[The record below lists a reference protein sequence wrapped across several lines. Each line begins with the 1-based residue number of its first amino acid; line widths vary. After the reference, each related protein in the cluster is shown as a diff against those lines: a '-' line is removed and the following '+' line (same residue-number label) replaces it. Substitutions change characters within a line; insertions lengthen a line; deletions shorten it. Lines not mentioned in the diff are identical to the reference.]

1 MFTSDLSPCS
11 FAVPCFSFT
20 QVMVQGCTS
29 LSYEHNESR
38 VLPSHPSSSFDDRA
52 TTAYIDGC
60 DGCETKESSMTL
72 WSTPSTTTTTDAG
85 SIPSPETGDRVTAPA
100 MAAASTKPEV
110 EATAVKVYPTLLRK
124 VNNEEPPPSPN
135 YLHLPTCD
143 LKEVVTPFPDLA
155 NSMNTMP
162 NETPKDMPTT
172 PSLARYE
179 TCRLSAE
186 IPSVDVTYV
195 YGIHSTCMSGTS
207 LSTKNDSTLFSKE
220 TQEEAQGHAHAHDM
234 MNAAFS
240 TNTPNFDVRSM
251 PCFDQKH
258 RRQLLADDA
267 ITTYV
272 QLLSFAFLL

>member
-1 MFTSDLSPCS
+1 
-11 FAVPCFSFT
+11 
-20 QVMVQGCTS
+20 
-29 LSYEHNESR
+29 
-38 VLPSHPSSSFDDRA
+38 
-52 TTAYIDGC
+52 
-60 DGCETKESSMTL
+60 MTL

-85 SIPSPETGDRVTAPA
+85 SLPLPATGDRVTVPA
-100 MAAASTKPEV
+100 MTAASTKPQV

-124 VNNEEPPPSPN
+124 VNNEEPSPSPD

-143 LKEVVTPFPDLA
+143 MKEVVASFSDLA
-155 NSMNTMP
+155 NSMNKMP
-162 NETPKDMPTT
+162 NDTPKDTPKT
-172 PSLARYE
+172 PSLAGYE

-195 YGIHSTCMSGTS
+195 FGKSMSGKS
-207 LSTKNDSTLFSKE
+207 LSAKNDSTLFSKE

-240 TNTPNFDVRSM
+240 TNTSNFDVHSM
-251 PCFDQKH
+251 PCCDQKH

-267 ITTYV
+267 IMTYV

>member
-1 MFTSDLSPCS
+1 
-11 FAVPCFSFT
+11 
-20 QVMVQGCTS
+20 
-29 LSYEHNESR
+29 
-38 VLPSHPSSSFDDRA
+38 
-52 TTAYIDGC
+52 
-60 DGCETKESSMTL
+60 MTL

-85 SIPSPETGDRVTAPA
+85 SISPPETGDRVTAPA

-110 EATAVKVYPTLLRK
+110 EATAVKVFKATTLRK
-124 VNNEEPPPSPN
+124 VNSEEPSPPN

-143 LKEVVTPFPDLA
+143 MKEVVAPFSDLA
-155 NSMNTMP
+155 NSMNKMP
-162 NETPKDMPTT
+162 NDTPKDT
-172 PSLARYE
+172 PKTSFLAGYE

-234 MNAAFS
+234 MDAAFS
-240 TNTPNFDVRSM
+240 TNIFNIDVRSM

>member
-1 MFTSDLSPCS
+1 
-11 FAVPCFSFT
+11 
-20 QVMVQGCTS
+20 MVQGCTS

-38 VLPSHPSSSFDDRA
+38 VLPSHPSFNDRA
-52 TTAYIDGC
+52 LTTITLFDGC

-72 WSTPSTTTTTDAG
+72 WSTPSTTTTTGAG
-85 SIPSPETGDRVTAPA
+85 SIPSPETGDRVTTPA

-110 EATAVKVYPTLLRK
+110 EATAVKVLKATIMRK
-124 VNNEEPPPSPN
+124 VNKEEPSPPD

-143 LKEVVTPFPDLA
+143 MKAVVAPFSDLA
-155 NSMNTMP
+155 NSMNKMP
-162 NETPKDMPTT
+162 NDTPNDTPKT
-172 PSLARYE
+172 PSLAGYE

-195 YGIHSTCMSGTS
+195 YGKSMSGKS
-207 LSTKNDSTLFSKE
+207 LSAKNDSTLFSKE

-240 TNTPNFDVRSM
+240 TNTSNFDVHSM
-251 PCFDQKH
+251 PCCDQKH

>member
-1 MFTSDLSPCS
+1 
-11 FAVPCFSFT
+11 
-20 QVMVQGCTS
+20 
-29 LSYEHNESR
+29 
-38 VLPSHPSSSFDDRA
+38 
-52 TTAYIDGC
+52 
-60 DGCETKESSMTL
+60 MTL
-72 WSTPSTTTTTDAG
+72 WSTPSTTTKTDAG
-85 SIPSPETGDRVTAPA
+85 SIPLPETGDRVTAPE

-110 EATAVKVYPTLLRK
+110 EATAVKVYPTLRK
-124 VNNEEPPPSPN
+124 VNNEEPSPSPD

-143 LKEVVTPFPDLA
+143 MKEVVAPFSDLA
-155 NSMNTMP
+155 NSMNQMP
-162 NETPKDMPTT
+162 NDTPKDTSKT
-172 PSLARYE
+172 PSLAGYE

-195 YGIHSTCMSGTS
+195 SGINSTCMSGKS

-220 TQEEAQGHAHAHDM
+220 TQEEAQGHAHAHEM
-234 MNAAFS
+234 MDAAFS

-272 QLLSFAFLL
+272 QFAFLL